1 MVTPF
6 NPNAQLAADHTLT
19 ATGLTISSVPAH
31 RTQWERRLAATW
43 GDNTRPSWQV
53 GQPICR
59 GCGTAIDATP
69 SEHLICGAAYSLPV
83 SVCENCMGLVRL
95 HYGGEQVQDA
105 QSSGTPS
112 WDEKCPPRI
121 RDCITGRMPEVVDIR
136 ALERVVSW
144 RPNSYGAKGLALKGP
159 SGSGKTTA
167 YWCLARALESEGRT
181 PVTIT
186 AVELGRILSKA
197 ARDIEAVDWLC
208 GCAVLMVDDLGKEKS
223 TPAMA
228 ALLWEVL
235 DKRYGRG
242 LPMVITTRF
251 SGAELRGRFGEE
263 SLGDDICRRLNELC
277 IGVNFRL
284 PEQRAEAVA

>member
-1 MVTPF
+1 MATPF
-6 NPNAQLAADHTLT
+6 NANAELAAEHTLT
-19 ATGLTISSVPAH
+19 ATGLTISSVPMC

-43 GDNTRPSWQV
+43 GDNTRPEWQV

-59 GCGTAIDATP
+59 GCGMTIDPTP
-69 SEHLICGAAYSLPV
+69 SDHVILGSPYQLPV
-83 SVCENCMGLVRL
+83 SVCENCMVLVRI
-95 HYGGEQVQDA
+95 HYGAEKLEDV

-121 RDCITGRMPEVVDIR
+121 RDCITGRMPDVIDIR
-136 ALERVVSW
+136 ALQKVRSW

-167 YWCLARALESEGRT
+167 YWALARDLEDEGRT

-208 GCAVLMVDDLGKEKS
+208 GCAVLMVDDIGKEKS

-284 PEQRAEAVA
+284 PEQRAEAGQ